1 MDEIL
6 KAHERLEKKDN
17 LAKSVEEKFKDKPLP
32 FESNDALASHPSLI
46 NRAIAMHLLREGH
59 FDVAATFIK
68 EANNNPPTSPER
80 TMKDAPD
87 MAQDSQVQSNARK
100 AWEMDFSPSA
110 DMSMALH
117 SQFQEMYSILNEL
130 RVHHNLDPAIEWA
143 RQHSQVLDARG
154 SNLEYDLCRLQY
166 LTLFRT
172 HGPLAAVTYA
182 RNTFGK
188 FHRRYE
194 GQTLRLSGALAF
206 IPNLGTSPY
215 AADLSGPA
223 ETNTYSIASAAFT
236 AEFCA
241 LLQLSSASPLLTAVT
256 AGCIALPT
264 LLKLSH
270 IQQTRRTSWTTE
282 SELPVEIPLPTG
294 YSFHSIFVC
303 PVSKEQST
311 DSNPPMMLPCGHVV
325 ARDSMNQ
332 LSRGTRFKCPYCPI
346 ESHPKDAKKIYF

>member
-1 MDEIL
+1 
-6 KAHERLEKKDN
+6 
-17 LAKSVEEKFKDKPLP
+17 
-32 FESNDALASHPSLI
+32 
-46 NRAIAMHLLREGH
+46 MHLLREGH

-68 EANNNPPTSPER
+68 EANNKSLPSTGEQGNGQP
-80 TMKDAPD
+80 
-87 MAQDSQVQSNARK
+87 QSNL
-100 AWEMDFSPSA
+100 AWQMDFSPSA
-110 DMSMALH
+110 GTTTALH

-130 RVHHNLDPAIEWA
+130 RTKHNLDSAIEWA

-166 LTLFRT
+166 ISLFKT
-172 HGPLAAVTYA
+172 QGPLAAVNYA

-188 FHRRYE
+188 FHSRYE
-194 GQTLRLSGALAF
+194 SQTLRLSGALAF
-206 IPNLGTSPY
+206 IPDLATSPY
-215 AADLSGPA
+215 ASDLSA
-223 ETNTYSIASAAFT
+223 SSETNTYAIASVAFT

-241 LLQLSSASPLLTAVT
+241 LLSLSSASPLLTAVT

-282 SELPVEIPLPTG
+282 SELPVEVPLPPG
-294 YSFHSIFVC
+294 YQFHSIFVC

-311 DSNPPMMLPCGHVV
+311 DGNPPMMLPCGHVV
-325 ARDSMNQ
+325 AQDSMNQ

-346 ESHPKDAKKIYF
+346 ESHPRDAMMIYF